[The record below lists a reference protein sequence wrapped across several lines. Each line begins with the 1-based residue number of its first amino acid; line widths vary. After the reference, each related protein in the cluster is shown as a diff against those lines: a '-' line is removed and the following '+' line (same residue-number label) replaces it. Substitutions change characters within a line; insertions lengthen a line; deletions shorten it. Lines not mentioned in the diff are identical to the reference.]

1 MNVKKLTFA
10 FASIFILAGIAGP
23 AQSSQVAA
31 KTYVSCADVLKKYP
45 NGVAI
50 NTKAGNKAIKGG
62 FTRPEVSNGL
72 YKKNSKRLDKNN
84 NGIICEQKKVVNFT
98 DGYFGRSHAWGDDW
112 SPDVG
117 PSNCQDRSAF
127 PNENVSSRGQFNLE
141 LITGKK
147 FAEITRTDLT
157 SILQLE
163 FSDFPRVKGDFVR
176 SDSLK
181 SYEGLEY
188 LTCLQWLRLGGEDLG
203 RDFRFLHEL
212 TDLRYLDLEPAWLF
226 FHVEQLFALQKLET
240 ISLPNAFRSL
250 NDLVAIPSLKRIY
263 AVGNKASCDIEP
275 VLKLPHLEE
284 LHMKDSF
291 HHKRSQPPAEENDFK
306 LSRDPSGRYL
316 QLLQK
321 GGADTLNPD
330 YDPKQLSG
338 IHDDGY
344 VFSLGQAIYEVV
356 ADDYDVIAF
365 VGNDKNTQVEYA
377 GMSVQI
383 SNDVGGLGQPTW
395 SSASCYGSAG
405 RLRGLVTFPTMD
417 NFLHVDPVP
426 FLTSGSFAH
435 EVLHLWGGADLLPI
449 QEKFNGKVIGG
460 HWGVSSAD
468 GILGGF
474 SSDSLKVAADGS
486 YKTSFFGDNGNAGLD
501 RPLGSLEKYMMGVL
515 PASEVPDTTVF
526 RGVSQVSTNDSSA
539 TCPID
544 GSSDWLYATCFRAE
558 ERTSVS
564 IEDIVEIHGERPY
577 EGAIEISVLVVAVSE
592 SPLTSDE
599 WSRLDKSTFW
609 NMKSSPIEGTPQNL
623 WEASGGK
630 IALISPAP

>member
-50 NTKAGNKAIKGG
+50 NTKARNKAIKGG
-62 FTRPEVSNGL
+62 FTRPKVSKGL

-98 DGYFGRSHAWGDDW
+98 DGYFSLSRNSWGDDW

-275 VLKLPHLEE
+275 VLKRPHLEE

-330 YDPKQLSG
+330 YDPKQLSR
-338 IHDDGY
+338 IHDD
-344 VFSLGQAIYEVV
+344 S
-356 ADDYDVIAF
+356 
-365 VGNDKNTQVEYA
+365 
-377 GMSVQI
+377 
-383 SNDVGGLGQPTW
+383 
-395 SSASCYGSAG
+395 
-405 RLRGLVTFPTMD
+405 
-417 NFLHVDPVP
+417 
-426 FLTSGSFAH
+426 
-435 EVLHLWGGADLLPI
+435 
-449 QEKFNGKVIGG
+449 
-460 HWGVSSAD
+460 
-468 GILGGF
+468 
-474 SSDSLKVAADGS
+474 
-486 YKTSFFGDNGNAGLD
+486 
-501 RPLGSLEKYMMGVL
+501 
-515 PASEVPDTTVF
+515 
-526 RGVSQVSTNDSSA
+526 
-539 TCPID
+539 
-544 GSSDWLYATCFRAE
+544 
-558 ERTSVS
+558 
-564 IEDIVEIHGERPY
+564 
-577 EGAIEISVLVVAVSE
+577 
-592 SPLTSDE
+592 
-599 WSRLDKSTFW
+599 
-609 NMKSSPIEGTPQNL
+609 
-623 WEASGGK
+623 
-630 IALISPAP
+630 